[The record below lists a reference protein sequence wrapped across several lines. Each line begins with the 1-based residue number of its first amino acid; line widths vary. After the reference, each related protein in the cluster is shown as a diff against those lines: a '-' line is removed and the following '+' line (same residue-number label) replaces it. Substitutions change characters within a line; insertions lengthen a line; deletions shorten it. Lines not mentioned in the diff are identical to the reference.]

1 MARRAKKKKEKK
13 NCCMYLVVAIEKYK
27 LIRNWE
33 IMTNKAIE
41 GMIVLV

>member
-1 MARRAKKKKEKK
+1 MARRAKKKEKK

-27 LIRNWE
+27 LIRNWK

-41 GMIVLV
+41 GMIMLV